1 MADELF
7 VAPLFPLN
15 MVLFPGMALPLHIF
29 EPRYKQMTEDCLAD
43 HAPFGIMH
51 CATDGAGVRNG
62 TTKIGT
68 FARIADYEQLPD
80 GCYNLLAMGTHR
92 FEVAELRSGKPYLTG
107 LVRPVRD
114 TEESDSAARPL
125 LHDAREALRT
135 YLRLVMTLI
144 GGEER
149 HIEIPDDARELSY
162 LIGMCL
168 TDDDEKQRLLEI
180 TSLVE
185 RLRRGRAILRDEAQ
199 ALTRQ
204 LQGGVLHPKPDRS
217 MLN

>member
-1 MADELF
+1 
-7 VAPLFPLN
+7 
-15 MVLFPGMALPLHIF
+15 
-29 EPRYKQMTEDCLAD
+29 
-43 HAPFGIMH
+43 
-51 CATDGAGVRNG
+51 
-62 TTKIGT
+62 
-68 FARIADYEQLPD
+68 
-80 GCYNLLAMGTHR
+80 MGTHR
-92 FEVAELRSGKPYLTG
+92 FEIAELRSEKSYLTG

-114 TEESDSAARPL
+114 IEESDVTARPL
-125 LHDAREALRT
+125 HPDAREALRT

-149 HIEIPDDARELSY
+149 HIEIPEDARELSF

-168 TDDDEKQRLLEI
+168 TDDDDKQRLLEI

-185 RLRRGRAILRDEAQ
+185 RLRRGTAMLRDEAQ

-204 LQGGVLHPKPDRS
+204 LQGGMLHPKPDRS

>member
-7 VAPLFPLN
+7 VVPLFPLN
-15 MVLFPGMALPLHIF
+15 VVLFPGMALPLHIF
-29 EPRYKQMTEDCLAD
+29 EPRYKEMTADCLAD

-51 CATDGAGVRNG
+51 SATDGEDEELGVA
-62 TTKIGT
+62 KIGT
-68 FARIADYEQLPD
+68 FARIADYERLPD

-92 FEVAELRSGKPYLTG
+92 FEVTELRSDKSYLTG

-114 TEESDSAARPL
+114 IEESDAAARPL
-125 LHDAREALRT
+125 LYDAREALSS

-168 TDDDEKQRLLEI
+168 TDDEEKQRLLEI

-185 RLRRGRAILRDEAQ
+185 RLRLGKAILRDEAQ
-199 ALTRQ
+199 ALTQQ
-204 LQGGVLHPKPDRS
+204 LQGGILHPKPDRS

>member
-7 VAPLFPLN
+7 VVPLFPLN
-15 MVLFPGMALPLHIF
+15 VVLFPGMALPLHIF
-29 EPRYKQMTEDCLAD
+29 EPRYREMTADCLAD

-51 CATDGAGVRNG
+51 RATDGGEARND

-92 FEVAELRSGKPYLTG
+92 FEIAELRNDKSYLTG

-114 TEESDSAARPL
+114 TEESDAAARPL

-168 TDDDEKQRLLEI
+168 TDDEEKQRLLEI

-185 RLRRGRAILRDEAQ
+185 RLRRGKAILRDEAQ

-204 LQGGVLHPKPDRS
+204 LQGGVMHAKPDRS